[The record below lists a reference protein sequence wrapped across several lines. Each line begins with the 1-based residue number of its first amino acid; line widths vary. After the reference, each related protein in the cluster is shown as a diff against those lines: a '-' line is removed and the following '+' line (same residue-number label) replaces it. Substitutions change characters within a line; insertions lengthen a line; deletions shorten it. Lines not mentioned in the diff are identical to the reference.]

1 MLIGERGMSAIGGL
15 IVVVLVIA
23 AVVGLGGLA
32 AQFFFASGP
41 DSGSEN
47 GSSGTFK
54 VDKAQL
60 IASLD
65 KKVRA
70 IPADRAEDNYRGYK
84 QLLEMDPGNERYRR
98 KVAYYRAKMKAQKAA
113 GKAPAV
119 EVREFV
125 KIAYPDPQVL
135 DRPELGQ
142 MIGRVPSGEILE
154 VMEKTVARKGTTE
167 VIWYRVPY
175 KKSSGWISQLGV
187 FGDVIRKEIPVGGSG
202 AASAGPSGYAAEW
215 EPTVRALI
223 ADYGGKVLEVERLNA
238 EDCWVQ
244 VSSDLSFEEARQV
257 SENLG
262 YYLRNSTGFSPVVKV
277 FVGDLQIAVARAASQ
292 KYHGKLDVKTR

>member
-1 MLIGERGMSAIGGL
+1 MSAIGGL

-32 AQFFFASGP
+32 AQFFFSSGP
-41 DSGSEN
+41 DSGGED

-84 QLLEMDPGNERYRR
+84 QLLELDPGNERYRR

-113 GKAPAV
+113 AGQAPAV
-119 EVREFV
+119 EIREYV

-135 DRPELGQ
+135 DRPEPGQ
-142 MIGRVPSGEILE
+142 MIGRAPAGEVLE
-154 VMEKTVARKGTTE
+154 VMEKTVARRGSTDVT
-167 VIWYRVPY
+167 WYRVPY
-175 KKSSGWISQLGV
+175 KGSSGWVSQWGV
-187 FGDVIRKEIPVGGSG
+187 SGDVIRKEVPIGGSG
-202 AASAGPSGYAAEW
+202 VASAAPGGYAIEW

-223 ADYGGKVLEVERLNA
+223 SDYTGKVLEVERLSA

-244 VSSDLSFEEARQV
+244 VSSDLSFEDARQV

-277 FVGDLQIAVARAASQ
+277 FVGDLQIAVARASSQ

>member
-1 MLIGERGMSAIGGL
+1 MSAIAGL
-15 IVVVLVIA
+15 IVVVVVIA
-23 AVVGLGGLA
+23 VVVGLGGLA
-32 AQFFFASGP
+32 AQYFFSSGT

-47 GSSGTFK
+47 GSPGTFK

-84 QLLEMDPGNERYRR
+84 QLLELDPGNERYRR
-98 KVAYYRAKMKAQKAA
+98 KVAYYRAKLKAQNAAA
-113 GKAPAV
+113 GKAAPAV
-119 EVREFV
+119 EIREYV

-142 MIGRVPSGEILE
+142 MIGRAPSGEILE
-154 VMEKTVARKGTTE
+154 VLEKTVAHRGSTE

-175 KKSSGWISQLGV
+175 KGGGGWISQLGV
-187 FGDVIRKEIPVGGSG
+187 FGDVIRKEISVGDSG
-202 AASAGPSGYAAEW
+202 AAGAETGGYAPEW
-215 EPTVRALI
+215 KSTVRALI
-223 ADYGGKVLEVERLNA
+223 SDYDGKVLEVERLNA

-257 SENLG
+257 SEHLG
-262 YYLRNSTGFSPVVKV
+262 YYLRNSTGFSPAVRV
-277 FVGDLQIAVARAASQ
+277 FVGDMQIAVARAASQ
-292 KYHGKLDVKTR
+292 KYRGKLDVKIR